1 MKIHVRFRVS
11 VHFVY
16 LHIHV
21 RRWWGCCLA
30 VVASHCNAVHCPI
43 KCLRDISMN
52 IMIIIM
58 SICLKMM
65 HVKLDFS
72 ALKWT
77 NKGANLK
84 NVGQLL
90 TDGLFEQEAIFHEEQ
105 PPRWEVDRQA
115 CVSPNTFKCKRF
127 LGITIW
133 APGGTGLASP
143 SPTHWRAVPDK
154 ALLFKASHG
163 PDSYSAK
170 RRPGG
175 NIFQYQWSFHTLAPA
190 KPPNN
195 QISGSL
201 KTPNG
206 TLFHTFVIVGP
217 VRQKVSNG
225 KGECIVVWRITRE
238 GEVLASYTHCHL
250 LIWQSSHKLCHIVI
264 WRSAYHLMKI
274 ITLSYHHCSLEMIWI
289 WPGPWL
295 VEAD

>member
-11 VHFVY
+11 LHFVY

-21 RRWWGCCLA
+21 RRWWGGCLA

-115 CVSPNTFKCKRF
+115 GVAPNTLKMHKNLNSEFEHLEEQGWPLQARPTEEQFRTKLCSSRPATARIHTRQREG
-127 LGITIW
+127 LVGIYFNTNGVSTLW
-133 APGGTGLASP
+133 LQQ
-143 SPTHWRAVPDK
+143 
-154 ALLFKASHG
+154 SHQITKSQG
-163 PDSYSAK
+163 
-170 RRPGG
+170 
-175 NIFQYQWSFHTLAPA
+175 HL
-190 KPPNN
+190 KPPM
-195 QISGSL
+195 
-201 KTPNG
+201 
-206 TLFHTFVIVGP
+206 
-217 VRQKVSNG
+217 
-225 KGECIVVWRITRE
+225 E
-238 GEVLASYTHCHL
+238 
-250 LIWQSSHKLCHIVI
+250 LCFIP
-264 WRSAYHLMKI
+264 S
-274 ITLSYHHCSLEMIWI
+274 
-289 WPGPWL
+289 
-295 VEAD
+295 